1 MNIKFLLPKARAF
14 LEKGKIPKRASQR
27 FRGLVPLQHMLPT
40 DGYID
45 KVEEATR
52 DDLVIMSK
60 AIEVKDFLYLKKK
73 GIKFV
78 FDICDNKWRLG
89 KDSIENTKI
98 MDAGCKHADLITTT
112 CKELRQKIF
121 HESGK
126 NAIIIDDPFERAI
139 EEPRFEP
146 DEKNLNICY
155 FGGRKSFSLVD
166 WEETI
171 AILDFVCKKQGVNYT
186 LNCMTQK
193 HLQVSEELNHH
204 YHPKGRLKMYEWDY
218 ELQKEMV
225 RKSDFVLIPIP
236 RDGFSPVIG
245 FKSPNR
251 VIDSI
256 AQGRYVITTW
266 GVHSYRN
273 YIDFI
278 GIGSIQNCVRWAL
291 KNPKSVLDKIKL
303 GQKYI
308 KKHHSPEVIA
318 KQWMSLRKKV

>member
-14 LEKGKIPKRASQR
+14 IEKGKIPKRASQR

-45 KVEEATR
+45 SVEEATR

-60 AIEVKDFLYLKKK
+60 SIGVKDFLYLKKK
-73 GIKFV
+73 DVKFV

-98 MDAGCKHADLITTT
+98 MDTGCKHANLITTT
-112 CKELRQKIF
+112 CKELRAKIF
-121 HESGK
+121 NETGK
-126 NAIIIDDPFERAI
+126 NAIIIDDPYEREI

-146 DEKNLNICY
+146 HKKNLNFCY

-171 AILDFVCKKQGVNYT
+171 AILDFVCKKQGINYT

-193 HLQVSEELNHH
+193 HLQVSEKLTHH
-204 YHPKGRLKMYEWDY
+204 FYPDGPLIMYEWNY
-218 ELQKEMV
+218 ELQKQLV
-225 RKSDFVLIPIP
+225 SKSDFVLLPIP
-236 RDGFSPVIG
+236 ADGFSPIIR

-251 VIDSI
+251 VIDTI

-266 GVHSYRN
+266 GVHSYKN

-278 GIGSIQNCVRWAL
+278 GMGSIQNSIKWAL
-291 KNPKSVLDKIKL
+291 KNPKSVLDKIEL

-318 KQWMSLRKKV
+318 QQWMSLRDKV

>member
-1 MNIKFLLPKARAF
+1 MNIKFLLPKARGF
-14 LEKGKIPKRASQR
+14 VEKGKIPKRASQR
-27 FRGLVPLQHMLPT
+27 FRGLIPLQHMLST
-40 DGYID
+40 DGFID
-45 KVEEATR
+45 KVEEATK

-60 AIEVKDFLYLKKK
+60 SIGVKDFLYLKEK

-98 MDAGCKHADLITTT
+98 MDAGCRYANLITTT
-112 CKELRQKIF
+112 CKELRSKIF
-121 HESGK
+121 NESGK
-126 NAIIIDDPFERAI
+126 TAIIIDDPFERAI

-146 DEKNLNICY
+146 HKKNLNFCY

-166 WEETI
+166 WEEVI
-171 AILDFVCKKQGVNYT
+171 AILNFVCKKNGIDYT
-186 LNCMTQK
+186 LNCITQK
-193 HLQVSEELNHH
+193 HLQVSEELTHH
-204 YHPKGRLKMYEWDY
+204 LYPDGPLIMYEWNY
-218 ELQKEMV
+218 KLQKDLV
-225 RKSDFVLIPIP
+225 SKSDFVLLPIP
-236 RDGFSPVIG
+236 ADGFSPVIG

-278 GIGSIQNCVRWAL
+278 GIGSIQNSIKWAMN
-291 KNPKSVLDKIKL
+291 NPKSVLDKIKQ

-318 KQWMSLRKKV
+318 KQWMSLRDKV

>member
-1 MNIKFLLPKARAF
+1 MNIKFLLPKAKGF
-14 LEKGKIPKRASQR
+14 VEKGKVPKRASQR

-40 DGYID
+40 DGFID
-45 KVEEATR
+45 KVEEATK

-60 AIEVKDFLYLKKK
+60 AIEVKDFLYFKDK

-89 KDSIENTKI
+89 KDSIKNTEI
-98 MDAGCKHADLITTT
+98 MDAGCKHANLITTT
-112 CKELRQKIF
+112 CKELRSKIF
-121 HESGK
+121 NESGK
-126 NAIIIDDPFERAI
+126 TAIIIDDPFERAI

-146 DEKNLNICY
+146 KGKNLNICY
-155 FGGRKSFSLVD
+155 FGGRKSYSLVD
-166 WEETI
+166 WEEVT
-171 AILDFVCKKQGVNYT
+171 AILNFVCKKLGLNYT

-193 HLQVSEELNHH
+193 HKIFKPVNN
-204 YHPKGRLKMYEWDY
+204 RMKMFEWDY

-225 RKSDFVLIPIP
+225 RKSDFVLLPIP
-236 RDGFSPVIG
+236 VDGFSPVIG

-278 GIGSIQNCVRWAL
+278 GIGSIQNSIKWAM
-291 KNPKSVLDKIKL
+291 KNPKSVLDKIKQ

-318 KQWMSLRKKV
+318 KQWMSLRDKV

>member
-1 MNIKFLLPKARAF
+1 MNIKFLLPKARGF
-14 LEKGKIPKRASQR
+14 IEKGKIPKRASQR

-45 KVEEATR
+45 KVEDATR

-60 AIEVKDFLYLKKK
+60 SIGVKDFLYLKKK
-73 GIKFV
+73 GVKFV

-98 MDAGCKHADLITTT
+98 MDAGCRYANLITTT
-112 CKELRQKIF
+112 CKELRSKIF
-121 HESGK
+121 NESGK
-126 NAIIIDDPFERAI
+126 TAIIIDDPYERDI
-139 EEPRFEP
+139 EEPKFEP
-146 DEKNLNICY
+146 DLKNLNVCY

-171 AILDFVCKKQGVNYT
+171 AILNFVCKKPGMNYT

-193 HLQVSEELNHH
+193 HLQVSEELTHH

-225 RKSDFVLIPIP
+225 SKSDFVLL
-236 RDGFSPVIG
+236 PVPNNNPLVIS

-256 AQGRYVITTW
+256 AQGKYVITTY
-266 GVHSYRN
+266 GVNSYN
-273 YIDFI
+273 QYGDFI
-278 GIGSIQNCVRWAL
+278 GMGSL
-291 KNPKSVLDKIKL
+291 KENVKYAVNNPKIVISKIKE

-308 KKHHSPEVIA
+308 KKHHSPELIA
-318 KQWMSLRKKV
+318 KQWMSLRNKV